1 MNIHSFAA
9 ELAQTDMGLFA
20 CAVLIVVC
28 LGGAIASM
36 VIEQAWLG
44 IRRLWNLRKDRSDG
58 R

>member
-28 LGGAIASM
+28 LGGAIASI

-44 IRRLWNLRKDRSDG
+44 IRRLWNLRKDRSNG

>member
-28 LGGAIASM
+28 LSGAIASI

-44 IRRLWNLRKDRSDG
+44 IRRLWNLRKDRSNG

>member
-28 LGGAIASM
+28 LGGAIASI